1 MIKSRKEVKRMPGGE
16 ESRLLTVPEVAR
28 RLRLSR
34 GRTYILL
41 GQGELPRIKVGG
53 AVRIDSLDLEAYIQ
67 AHREARREKKAG

>member
-1 MIKSRKEVKRMPGGE
+1 MIKSRKEVKRMPRGE
-16 ESRLLTVPEVAR
+16 ENKLLTVPEVAR

-41 GQGELPRIKVGG
+41 ARGDLPRIKVGG

-67 AHREARREKKAG
+67 AHRETRCERKVG